1 MWDMT
6 HKRVDGK
13 YVNEEAQKIGE
24 KICNHIAENP
34 DAYSEISPNDIVG
47 KIFGKEHSGRVRGM
61 GMRVVPTIAFK
72 HTTTQLSGMEFGS
85 FRGSTSSGS
94 SALVNQKLATM
105 EAQMTALVGYI
116 KAKEGGSLPPELAAA
131 LFPNDTQQ
139 VSNVGSESPTSNDI
153 TRSSD
158 ESNARGA

>member
-1 MWDMT
+1 MLG
-6 HKRVDGK
+6 KRGVT
-13 YVNEEAQKIGE
+13 I
-24 KICNHIAENP
+24 
-34 DAYSEISPNDIVG
+34 
-47 KIFGKEHSGRVRGM
+47 

-72 HTTTQLSGMEFGS
+72 HNTTRLSGMEFGS
-85 FRGSTSSGS
+85 FRGSTSSGN

-105 EAQMTALVGYI
+105 EAQITALVGYV

-139 VSNVGSESPTSNDI
+139 ASNVGSESPTPNDI

-158 ESNARGA
+158 DSNARGA